1 MKNPASTFWTV
12 SKDGICSVH
21 MHPGQKATWNS
32 TRRFVFMISGT
43 QGGKALDA
51 DTPIPTPTGFRKISE
66 LSVGDSVF
74 GSDGKSA
81 GVTFHSGLMLNHR
94 CYRVSFDDGTSII
107 ADAEHLWAVQTY
119 KQRKNER
126 RHGVTPRAIRRS
138 KFRIPTSSVVT
149 TEVMAGSILDK
160 CGHSNY
166 SIALPSTIEYPIAN
180 LLIPP
185 YTFGAWLGD
194 GTSRSPFITSAD
206 SDVVQQI
213 RNEGI
218 WIERDAAQSKTTG
231 KASSYRIGKPNPR
244 GGNDRTK
251 SPVFLELAQLSVLSN
266 KHIPDCYLTAS
277 KEQRLELLRGLMDT
291 DGYATDHG
299 RVEFDSTNK
308 RLADGVAEIVR
319 SLGVKA
325 RISTGRATLY
335 GRDCGEKYTVTF
347 FPNFTVF
354 YVKRKAARQY
364 NPTRPDV
371 NNLYVVGIEEVESRP
386 VCCIAVSAYNS
397 LYVAGRE
404 YILTHNTCM
413 GPWWLNREID
423 RMGSGDYLAI
433 TTSYDLFKLK
443 MLPEMKTVFERLLR
457 RGRYWPGDKII
468 ELKDPETGQFWA
480 KRSQDEMW
488 GRIILRST
496 QSEGGLESATAKAA
510 WLDEVGQDEFS
521 LQNWEAVL
529 RRLSIYEGRALGS
542 TTIYNCYDEQ
552 TEIYTQ
558 FGWKKFGELTELDKV
573 YACDEYGNGNFE
585 KPGHIIWDRYKGPM
599 VHLKSHALD
608 LLVTPNHRIQYF
620 NNKYSKVTTAEE
632 FVTLKYRSL
641 PIPKRIRPMWLNVDY
656 FVLPSVKIGHKNG
669 DTDSRRVS
677 IPMSDW
683 CAFFGWF
690 LSEGSVQGSQGGSTA
705 NGKYRVTIS
714 QNDGIKKDKIRQDLS
729 KLPFLWCEDKI
740 GFSTSDK
747 QLWSYLSRFGDSSK
761 KFIPREIKLSGY
773 DNLRILIDR
782 MILGDGSYA
791 NHQYGQYIY
800 YTVSPQLAED
810 FAEISMLAGVSTKRG
825 LQPQNAININGKV
838 IKSKQVLYRVGER
851 RRARTVVK
859 SHEIIDYDGHIGCAT
874 VSTGLMLVRRNGEEA
889 ICGNTGWLKSE
900 VFDKWKGGDKDFDV
914 IQFDSTMNPS
924 FPKNE
929 FERAR
934 GSLPEW
940 RFNMFYRGQ
949 FAKPAGLI
957 YADFMDYMVIQP
969 FSIPPIWDRV
979 VGVDFG
985 GANTCLLWFALNPND
1000 GRWYLYDEY
1009 LQGGKSTREHAGYVV
1024 SRPEDLDETVYV
1036 GGSLGEKQAR
1046 IDWAEGGIRIAAP
1059 PFDNVEAGIDKVTE
1073 AIKTDKLRVFS
1084 TIKGWRDE
1092 VGTYRRETDA
1102 DGQTTEKIQQ
1112 KRKYHRMDATRYAF
1126 SHILGRGGV
1135 DIIGLGSYP
1144 GLGGL

>member
-21 MHPGQKATWNS
+21 MHPGQKAVWNS
-32 TRRFVFMISGT
+32 KRRFVFMIAGS

-51 DTPIPTPTGFRKISE
+51 DTSIPTPTGFRKISE
-66 LSVGDSVF
+66 LGVGDSVF

-81 GVTFHSGLMLNHR
+81 GVTFHSGLMFNHR
-94 CYRVSFDDGTSII
+94 CYRLSFDDGTSII
-107 ADAEHLWAVQTY
+107 ADAEHLWTTQTY

-138 KFRIPTSSVVT
+138 EFRIPTSSVVT
-149 TEVMAGSILDK
+149 TEQMASSVYATNG
-160 CGHSNY
+160 GSNY
-166 SIALPSTIEYPIAN
+166 SIALPSAIEYPVAN
-180 LLIPP
+180 LLVPP

-194 GTSRSPFITSAD
+194 GTSAKPFITSAD
-206 SDVVQQI
+206 EEVVQQI

-218 WIERDAAQSKTTG
+218 WIERDECSSKRTG
-231 KASSYRIGKPNPR
+231 KASSYRIGKPNHR

-308 RLADGVAEIVR
+308 RLADGVAELVR

-347 FPNFTVF
+347 FPNFSVF

-404 YILTHNTCM
+404 YILTHNTAY

-457 RGRYWPGDKII
+457 RGRYWPGDKLI
-468 ELKDPETGQFWA
+468 ELKDPETGKFWA
-480 KRSQDEMW
+480 TRSQDEMW

-510 WLDEVGQDEFS
+510 WLDEVGQDDFS

-529 RRLSIYEGRALGS
+529 RRLSIHEGRVLG
-542 TTIYNCYDEQ
+542 TTTLYN
-552 TEIYTQ
+552 
-558 FGWKKFGELTELDKV
+558 L
-573 YACDEYGNGNFE
+573 
-585 KPGHIIWDRYKGPM
+585 
-599 VHLKSHALD
+599 
-608 LLVTPNHRIQYF
+608 
-620 NNKYSKVTTAEE
+620 
-632 FVTLKYRSL
+632 
-641 PIPKRIRPMWLNVDY
+641 
-656 FVLPSVKIGHKNG
+656 
-669 DTDSRRVS
+669 
-677 IPMSDW
+677 
-683 CAFFGWF
+683 
-690 LSEGSVQGSQGGSTA
+690 
-705 NGKYRVTIS
+705 
-714 QNDGIKKDKIRQDLS
+714 
-729 KLPFLWCEDKI
+729 
-740 GFSTSDK
+740 
-747 QLWSYLSRFGDSSK
+747 
-761 KFIPREIKLSGY
+761 
-773 DNLRILIDR
+773 
-782 MILGDGSYA
+782 
-791 NHQYGQYIY
+791 
-800 YTVSPQLAED
+800 
-810 FAEISMLAGVSTKRG
+810 
-825 LQPQNAININGKV
+825 
-838 IKSKQVLYRVGER
+838 
-851 RRARTVVK
+851 
-859 SHEIIDYDGHIGCAT
+859 
-874 VSTGLMLVRRNGEEA
+874 
-889 ICGNTGWLKSE
+889 GWLKTE
-900 VFDKWKGGDKDFDV
+900 VYDRWKAGDTNYDV
-914 IQFDSTMNPS
+914 VQFDSTMNPA

-934 GSLPEW
+934 GVLPEW

-957 YADFMDYMVIQP
+957 YADFMDYMVVQP
-969 FSIPPIWDRV
+969 FSIPPLWDRV

-1009 LQGGKSTREHAGYVV
+1009 LQGGKSTREHAGYVI